1 MHKIFASL
9 ILAFLMSHTVQ
20 ASEQLGTVVMAL
32 KQASA
37 ASVDGQ
43 SRTLRRGVPV
53 YLGDR
58 LITNETGKLQVLM
71 NDQSMFS
78 FDENTE
84 FVIEQFNYNAEN
96 TSRSNAAFELIQGG
110 LRTFSGLV
118 GQSAPDNFQIKASV
132 TTIGI
137 RGTNYAIRIC
147 DAACSRAANTSP
159 SVVGT
164 VINGTIQVTTNTD
177 KKTIR
182 SNRFFSADI
191 ATGKIRTSIN
201 PPAGFLLNAPI
212 VGGNGNQRLNDLP
225 GAAPI
230 ELPIRDDLVADDPG
244 EPEEILEDAPY
255 VETPLIAEETAQPV
269 YETPYTT
276 TTEPS
281 DTYTAPT
288 EYTPATPAAE

>member
-1 MHKIFASL
+1 MHKFFASL
-9 ILAFLMSHTVQ
+9 ILVFLMSHTVQ

-32 KQASA
+32 KQAKA
-37 ASVDGQ
+37 ASADGQ

-71 NDQSMFS
+71 TDQSMFS

-84 FVIEQFNYNAEN
+84 FVIEQFNYDADN
-96 TSRSNAAFELIQGG
+96 TSRSNAAFELIKGG

-118 GQSAPDNFQIKASV
+118 GQSAPDNFEIKASV

-147 DAACSRAANTSP
+147 DAACSRAANTRP

-164 VINGTIQVTTNTD
+164 VINGTIQVTTKTD
-177 KKTIR
+177 TKTIR

-201 PPAGFLLNAPI
+201 PPAGFLSNAPML
-212 VGGNGNQRLNDLP
+212 GNSGNQRLNDFS
-225 GAAPI
+225 GTAPL
-230 ELPIRDDLVADDPG
+230 ELPIRDDFVADDPG
-244 EPEEILEDAPY
+244 EAQEIIEEAPV
-255 VETPLIAEETAQPV
+255 VETPLTEEDTLQPV

-276 TTEPS
+276 ATEPS

-288 EYTPATPAAE
+288 QDITDTPDTY